1 MGLLRTQA
9 VLDIEE
15 QTGKDIEDFC
25 DDDYFRETYGDDWC
39 DEHEKEFEDDQF
51 NNFVVGSALQVR

>member
-25 DDDYFRETYGDDWC
+25 DDDYFRETYGDDWVE
-39 DEHEKEFEDDQF
+39 EHARELEEQEEENDQQF
-51 NNFVVGSALQVR
+51 NLVVIN

>member
-1 MGLLRTQA
+1 MGILRTQA

-25 DDDYFRETYGDDWC
+25 DDDYFRETYGEEWC
-39 DEHEKEFEDDQF
+39 EEHDREIEEEWREEEDE
-51 NNFVVGSALQVR
+51 

>member
-25 DDDYFRETYGDDWC
+25 DDDYFRETYGDDWVE
-39 DEHEKEFEDDQF
+39 EHARELEEQEEEND
-51 NNFVVGSALQVR
+51 